1 MNERIGYRLFRED
14 NRFNACHTCHRWNMK
29 STASPD
35 DKEDFNLEPTMTD
48 TSNGWYS
55 HFKDSFSSV
64 HMLKIRLTLSIH
76 YVWSNCSKLKILL
89 CFEYRLTRNS
99 LFFFLVY
106 WQREFM
112 KGYKSYW
119 KILKHQFS
127 LDHVTIMGHKR
138 LKRCWIS

>member
-99 LFFFLVY
+99 LFFFGLLT
-106 WQREFM
+106 
-112 KGYKSYW
+112 KGIHERLQKL
-119 KILKHQFS
+119 LKDSETSVFTWSRH
-127 LDHVTIMGHKR
+127 DHGT
-138 LKRCWIS
+138 